1 MKTSTT
7 IFFIVTFL
15 LSALQQGIAQQLSG
29 FFQGNGKLAVAASTT
44 RESYDEFYF
53 GDKKTP
59 MNMVGFD
66 KVVTQSINLY
76 AAYGLSDKTDIIVN
90 IPYIITEGRALA
102 DNNKEG
108 EENFQNGSIGI
119 QRKFLEKENSTGTLT
134 VAGGLAIN
142 TPLSDYKT
150 NLIYSIGNQSTQLSS
165 SGLVQYKLNNGLFAN
180 TQAGYSLRSN
190 KVPDAIMSAAK
201 IGYAGKKLYVEGW
214 INNQL
219 SLSDIDIG
227 QPNFTPERFP
237 ETKVNTTNIGAS
249 VYIAGVTLGGGT
261 RLTGR
266 NAGLPSFYTVGLA
279 VTF

>member
-1 MKTSTT
+1 MKLSTT
-7 IFFIVTFL
+7 TLFSVTFL
-15 LSALQQGIAQQLSG
+15 LTALQQGIAQQLSG
-29 FFQGNGKLAVAASTT
+29 FFQGKGKLAVAASTT

-59 MNMVGFD
+59 IKMAGFD

-90 IPYIITEGRALA
+90 IPYIITKGRALA
-102 DNNKEG
+102 DNSKVG
-108 EENFQNGSIGI
+108 EKNFQNGSIGI
-119 QRKFLEKENSTGTLT
+119 QRKLLEKENSTGTLT

-190 KVPDAIMSAAK
+190 KVPDAIVSAAK
-201 IGYAGKKLYVEGW
+201 IGYAGKVYVEGW
-214 INNQL
+214 LNNQL
-219 SLSDIDIG
+219 SLSGIDIG
-227 QPNFTPERFP
+227 QPDFTPERFP
-237 ETKVNTTNIGAS
+237 ETKVNTTTIGAS
-249 VYIAGVTLGGGT
+249 VYFAGVTLGAGR

-266 NAGLPSFYTVGLA
+266 NAGLPSFYTLGLA

>member
-1 MKTSTT
+1 MKLSTT
-7 IFFIVTFL
+7 TLFTVTFL
-15 LSALQQGIAQQLSG
+15 LTALQQGIAQQLSG
-29 FFQGNGKLAVAASTT
+29 FFQGKGKLAVAASTT

-53 GDKKTP
+53 GDEKTP
-59 MNMVGFD
+59 IKMAGFD

-76 AAYGLSDKTDIIVN
+76 AAYGLTDKTDIIVN
-90 IPYIITEGRALA
+90 IPYIITKGRALA
-102 DNNKEG
+102 DNNKVG
-108 EENFQNGSIGI
+108 EQNFQNGSIGI
-119 QRKFLEKENSTGTLT
+119 QTKLLEKEDNTGTLT
-134 VAGGLAIN
+134 VAGGLNFN
-142 TPLSDYKT
+142 TPLSNYET

-190 KVPDAIMSAAK
+190 KVPDAIVSAAK
-201 IGYAGKKLYVEGW
+201 IGYAGKIYVEGW

-219 SLSDIDIG
+219 SLSGIDIG
-227 QPNFTPERFP
+227 QPGFTPERFP

-249 VYIAGVTLGGGT
+249 VYIAGVTLGGGR

-266 NAGLPSFYTVGLA
+266 NAGLPSFYTLGLA